1 VIGQIISHYRIVE
14 KLGGGGMGV
23 VYKAEDVKLGRFVA
37 LKFLPDDVAQ
47 DPQALSRFQREAKAA
62 SALNHPNICTIYEI
76 DDQHGQAFIAMEY
89 LEGVTLKHKIAARPI
104 DIDSVLPLGIE
115 IADALDAAHAKGI
128 VHRDIK
134 PANIFLTDRGH
145 AKILDFG
152 LAKVTPTE
160 GSSSQL
166 ASANTLTAAV
176 DEQHLTSPGSALGTV
191 AYMSPEQARA
201 KELDARTD
209 LFSFGAVLYEM
220 ATGQLPFR
228 GESTATLFE
237 AILNRTPVAPVRLN
251 PDLPAEL
258 ERIISKALEKDR
270 ELRYQGAA
278 EMRADLKRLKRETET
293 GRVSAASSDK
303 IAVPE
308 TSVARVAKLWKIAI
322 PVVAVALLAAGGL
335 YYRSHQSKPLTDKD
349 TIVLA
354 DFANTTGDTV
364 FDDTL
369 KQALSI
375 SLQQSPFLN
384 VLSEQRMRDALSLM
398 GRPPGERLNEE
409 TARDLCQ
416 RTASAAVLSGSI
428 SSLGAEYVIGLKAV
442 NCRSGDQLAQEQ
454 VEAAR
459 KEEVLKALDQAATRL
474 RAKLGESRTTVQ
486 QFDTPI
492 FEATTPSLE
501 ALKAFSL
508 GEKAL
513 LEQSAVAAIPFYQ
526 RAIELDPNFAIAYSH
541 LGTVYGALLVEPGLA
556 ATNIRKA
563 YQLRDRVSERE
574 RFSIES
580 NYYDSITGEIEKG
593 IQIDELRAQTYP
605 RDGGAHNSLAY
616 RYEQLGQYEKAVA
629 EESEAIR
636 LFPGAAVH
644 YSNLMEVDTALNRLD
659 EATATYR
666 EAIAR
671 KLENPFLHDDMYAIA
686 FLRGDNE
693 EMKRQVAWAIGKR
706 GAEDLLLS
714 AQSDTEAYYGR
725 LQRAREL
732 SRHAVDSALQGDLK
746 ETAALWQLN
755 SALREAE
762 FGNPD
767 EARKQVNAGLAI
779 ASTRDVQTLAALTL
793 ACAGDTAR
801 AQAISKEL
809 EKQYPLNTFISHYWL
824 PTIGA
829 YNEIHRGNPAQAI
842 KLLDAATSYDLA
854 FPQPQFEEGG
864 LLYPA
869 YVRGRAFLLLHRG
882 QEAAN
887 EFRKMLGHP
896 SILINSPLRS
906 LAQLQLAR
914 ALSTSSDSSE
924 ARKAYQDF
932 LTLWKDADPGI
943 PILNQA
949 KSEYARLQ

>member
-1 VIGQIISHYRIVE
+1 MLGQTISHYRIVR
-14 KLGGGGMGV
+14 KLGSGGMGV
-23 VYKAEDVKLGRFVA
+23 VYEAEDIKLGRHVA
-37 LKFLPDDVAQ
+37 LKFLPEELTRDA
-47 DPQALSRFQREAKAA
+47 QALERFQREARAA
-62 SALNHPNICTIYEI
+62 SALNHPNICTLYEI
-76 DDQHGQAFIAMEY
+76 DEADSQPFIAMELLDGQTLQQRIAGRPLDSETFFELAMQIASA
-89 LEGVTLKHKIAARPI
+89 LE
-104 DIDSVLPLGIE
+104 
-115 IADALDAAHAKGI
+115 AAHSKGI

-134 PANIFLTDRGH
+134 PANIFVTSLGQ
-145 AKILDFG
+145 AKVLDFG
-152 LAKVTPTE
+152 LAKLTEAEAEAEASNEPTM
-160 GSSSQL
+160 
-166 ASANTLTAAV
+166 SA
-176 DEQHLTSPGSALGTV
+176 DRHLTTPGQTLGTV
-191 AYMSPEQARA
+191 AYMSPEQVQG

-220 ATGQLPFR
+220 ATGRQAFS
-228 GESTATLFE
+228 GNTSGVIFHS
-237 AILNRTPVAPVRLN
+237 ILEKNPAAASRLN
-251 PDLPAEL
+251 PELPAKL
-258 ERIISKALEKDR
+258 EEIIGKALEKDR
-270 ELRYQGAA
+270 DVRYQHAA
-278 EMRADLKRLKRETET
+278 DIRADLKRLKRDTDS
-293 GRVSAASSDK
+293 RQLSPASSATGHSGTGTSAQPARSK
-303 IAVPE
+303 IGRYVATAVLC
-308 TSVARVAKLWKIAI
+308 AALIAT
-322 PVVAVALLAAGGL
+322 GF
-335 YYRSHQSKPLTDKD
+335 YYRSHQSQPLSDRD

-354 DFANTTGDTV
+354 DFANSTGDSV

-384 VLSEQRMRDALSLM
+384 VLSDQRMKEALSLM

-409 TARDLCQ
+409 TARELCQ
-416 RTASAAVLSGSI
+416 RTASGAVLSGSI

-454 VEAAR
+454 VQAAR

-513 LEQSAVAAIPFYQ
+513 LEQSAAAAVPFYQ
-526 RAIELDPNFAIAYSH
+526 RAIELDPNFAIAYSQ

-556 ATNIRKA
+556 AANIRKA

-580 NYYDSITGEIEKG
+580 NYYDSVTGEVEKG

-605 RDGGAHNSLAY
+605 RDGSAHNSLAY
-616 RYEQLGQYEKAVA
+616 RYEQLGQYEKAAA
-629 EESEAIR
+629 EASEAIR
-636 LFPGAAVH
+636 VFPGAAVN
-644 YSNLMEVDTALNRLD
+644 YSNLMESYTALNRLD

-671 KLENPFLHDDMYAIA
+671 KLENPFLHDDMYALA

-693 EMKRQVAWAIGKR
+693 DMKRQVAWAIGKR

-714 AQSDTEAYYGR
+714 RQSDTQAYYGR

-732 SRHAVDSALQGDLK
+732 SRRAVESAVQGDLK

-762 FGNPD
+762 FESLD
-767 EARKQVNAGLAI
+767 QARRQVSAGLAI

-793 ACAGDTAR
+793 ACAGDIAR
-801 AQAISKEL
+801 AQAITKEL
-809 EKQYPLNTFISHYWL
+809 EKQNPLNTIINHYWL

-842 KLLDAATSYDLA
+842 KLLEAATPYDLA

-864 LLYPA
+864 LLYPV
-869 YVRGRAFLLLHRG
+869 YVRGKAYLHLHRG

-887 EFRKMLGHP
+887 EFSKMLGHP
-896 SILINSPLRS
+896 GILINSPLRS

-914 ALSTSSDSSE
+914 ALFMSGDTSG

-932 LTLWKDADPGI
+932 FALWKDADPDI
-943 PILNQA
+943 PVLRQA
-949 KSEYARLQ
+949 KAEYAKLQ